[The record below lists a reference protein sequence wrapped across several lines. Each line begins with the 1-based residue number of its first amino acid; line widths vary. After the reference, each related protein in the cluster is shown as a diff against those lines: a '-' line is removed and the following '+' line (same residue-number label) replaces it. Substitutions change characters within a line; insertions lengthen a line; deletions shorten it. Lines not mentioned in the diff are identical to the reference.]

1 MNTNNEELFN
11 EKEFEE
17 ANNGLQHIQKYNEN
31 EEAISLFLDMFS
43 PSEELVE
50 LIWKAFG
57 ESIIVVLLLSD
68 DEMIAKLSEIKDHYD
83 LLDPPFDFVFLART
97 AMEINNSE
105 FSEKII
111 AALDAEKSF
120 TKGVLNSIIFQ
131 HGADQ
136 S

>member
-1 MNTNNEELFN
+1 MNNHDELFN

-68 DEMIAKLSEIKDHYD
+68 DEMLSKLSEVKDNYD
-83 LLDPPFDFVFLART
+83 LLNPPFDFLFLART

-136 S
+136 L